1 MVPEQAP
8 VEGDASHLHAVVR
21 GRVQGVG
28 FRYFAVERAE
38 ALNLSGQV
46 RNLKGGAV
54 EVVAEGT
61 RESLE
66 SFLQDLWRGPR
77 GAQVEGVEAHWGITT
92 GSFRGFEVRY

>member
-1 MVPEQAP
+1 M
-8 VEGDASHLHAVVR
+8 VEGEASHLHAVVR

-54 EVVAEGT
+54 EMVAEGK
-61 RESLE
+61 REALE
-66 SFLQDLWRGPR
+66 SFLQDLWRGPSS
-77 GAQVEGVEAHWGITT
+77 AQVEGVEAHWGPST